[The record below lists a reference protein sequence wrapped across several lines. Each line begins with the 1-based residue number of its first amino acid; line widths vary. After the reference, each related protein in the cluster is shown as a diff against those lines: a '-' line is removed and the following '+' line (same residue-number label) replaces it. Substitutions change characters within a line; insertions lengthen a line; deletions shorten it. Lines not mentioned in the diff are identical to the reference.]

1 MTIYSNDQ
9 VISGKEAS
17 ELLAKHGANDM
28 TAINGDILDFTGVT
42 NPFEDSDVV
51 VIHCGVTH
59 VSLRV
64 EAENFQVFLNSTA
77 KMVCGNIWE
86 NNWSCNQE
94 PEWTIEA

>member
-1 MTIYSNDQ
+1 MTTYSNDQ

-51 VIHCGVTH
+51 VIRCGVTH

-86 NNWSCNQE
+86 SNWSCNQE

>member
-1 MTIYSNDQ
+1 MITYSNDQ

-17 ELLAKHGANDM
+17 RLLAKHGAYDIA
-28 TAINGDILDFTGVT
+28 AINGDILDFEGVT
-42 NPFEDSDVV
+42 NPFQDEDV
-51 VIHCGVTH
+51 VIHCGVNH

-77 KMVCGNIWE
+77 RMVCVF
-86 NNWSCNQE
+86 